1 MNKVCSGLPG
11 VCIGVNCAQFAS
23 CMRREIEA
31 LNYLGLCDEATEMGA
46 SVINIIKESLK

>member
-1 MNKVCSGLPG
+1 MNKVCSRIPG
-11 VCIGVNCAQFAS
+11 VCLENKCAQFAS

-46 SVINIIKESLK
+46 SVINIIKGDK